1 MATGAPRVE
10 EFPQSKTDDDVGV
23 CQNSDKAAMQ
33 SVTPEIN
40 KDQLDTGNHD
50 ESPGTEKR

>member
-50 ESPGTEKR
+50 ESPGAEKR